1 MGENG
6 MQFLKYVRFKR
17 ALSLVMVFG
26 LLLAFTNS
34 GQADVILL
42 NGKVSKITNIVDNQG
57 RIWEANMTFGSSFD
71 DVFGAGDPPAL
82 KTPAF
87 WGKETEAGIVANN
100 MEDQLDAYVSA
111 NGTTGLDNG
120 QKFYVA
126 YERPFSDERF
136 AAQSIALVSGNWQ
149 TGVVYRADDNTFNLN
164 GFSEFTLTT
173 VPEPTSLAL
182 FAGIGALGMF
192 RRRRCR

>member
-1 MGENG
+1 

-17 ALSLVMVFG
+17 ALSLLMVFG

-34 GQADVILL
+34 GQADVTLL

-57 RIWEANMTFGSSFD
+57 RIWEANMTFGSSFN
-71 DVFGAGDPPAL
+71 DVFGAGDPPEF
-82 KTPAF
+82 KTPTF
-87 WGKETEAGIVANN
+87 WGDEPGATAVAND

-111 NGTTGLDNG
+111 NGATGIDL
-120 QKFYVA
+120 QQFYVA
-126 YERPFSDERF
+126 YERPFSDYRF
-136 AAQSIALVSGNWQ
+136 EAWSIAFNGSQWQ
-149 TGVVYRADDNTFNLN
+149 EPGVVVRTDTSALAGN
-164 GFSEFTLTT
+164 GFAEFTLTA

-182 FAGIGALGMF
+182 FAGIGALGML